1 MALIHARDQRHA
13 HARRTWAAL
22 LRARREVVTTS
33 LVLAESH
40 GLIAKRLGVEAGLVF
55 LDAFATPRDR
65 RIVWAEEELATAAVE
80 RWLRRYRDRLLS
92 LTDAVSFEVMRREGL
107 RDAFAYDQDFERVGF
122 TVV

>member
-1 MALIHARDQRHA
+1 
-13 HARRTWAAL
+13 
-22 LRARREVVTTS
+22 
-33 LVLAESH
+33 VLAESH
-40 GLIAKRLGVEAGLVF
+40 GLIARRLGVEAALVF

-65 RIVWAEEELATAAVE
+65 RIVWAEEELATAAVD

-107 RDAFAYDQDFERVGF
+107 REAFAFDDDFERVGF